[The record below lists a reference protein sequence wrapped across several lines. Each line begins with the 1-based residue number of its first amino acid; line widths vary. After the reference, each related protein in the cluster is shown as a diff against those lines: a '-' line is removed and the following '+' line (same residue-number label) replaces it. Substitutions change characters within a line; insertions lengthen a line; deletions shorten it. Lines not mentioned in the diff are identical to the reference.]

1 MSAGVVEVPARLLC
15 LEKTAHFCNNRTF
28 LNFSPSKK
36 VCVKLGFSSGTT
48 KNIKND
54 SLQFESFSVLFASW
68 VPNNTE
74 LVSRCPY
81 LLSESLQSLSKHA

>member
-36 VCVKLGFSSGTT
+36 VWASVQEQLRTLRMILYSS
-48 KNIKND
+48 
-54 SLQFESFSVLFASW
+54 SHLVCCLHLW